1 MPRLGL
7 LGCLKVS
14 TRAVLWLSLCHLQQR
29 RDVVH
34 HRLHAGS
41 DRLKTGQPQQVHRCC
56 SQRGPH
62 PSAIPVPVQA
72 SQMC

>member
-1 MPRLGL
+1 
-7 LGCLKVS
+7 
-14 TRAVLWLSLCHLQQR
+14 
-29 RDVVH
+29 VH

-72 SQMC
+72 SRMCYGV